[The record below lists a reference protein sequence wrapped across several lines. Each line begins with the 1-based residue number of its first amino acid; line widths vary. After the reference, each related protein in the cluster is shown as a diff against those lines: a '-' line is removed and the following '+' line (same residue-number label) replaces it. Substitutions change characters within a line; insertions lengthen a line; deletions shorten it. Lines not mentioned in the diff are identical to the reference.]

1 MRSCRALIYA
11 GKEDF
16 GITPV
21 EVQATGRPVVA
32 YGAGGALETV
42 VDRVTGVLFSEQS
55 AEAVCEAVIDCDGLA
70 FDRDAIRRHA
80 LQFDRDLFCRRMT
93 DFVQSK
99 WEQHRQ

>member
-1 MRSCRALIYA
+1 MRGCRALIYP

-21 EVQATGRPVVA
+21 EAQATGRPVVA

-42 VDRVTGVLFSEQS
+42 VDRETGVLFSEQS
-55 AEAVCEAVIDCDGLA
+55 VEAVCEAVTTCTGLS
-70 FDRDAIRRHA
+70 FERDAIRQHA
-80 LQFDRDLFCRRMT
+80 LQFDRELFCRKMT
-93 DFVQSK
+93 DFVQAK